1 MIVSWMTTNQCNLK
15 CVHCYQDAEE
25 ATEREL
31 STDEAKKMIDEIA
44 RAGFKI
50 MIFSGGEPL
59 LRPDIYELVAHAAS
73 RGLRP
78 VFGSN
83 GTLITD
89 EVARRLKEAGA
100 AAMGISVDSL
110 DAAKHDK
117 FRGLPNA
124 HALTL
129 AGIEACKRAG
139 LPFQLH
145 TTVVDWN
152 RDEVCAITDF
162 AEAIGA
168 VAHYIFFLIPVGRG
182 EYIQETS
189 LEVLE
194 NEALLREIMEK
205 SAEVSIDVKPTCAP
219 QFTRVAKQLGVD
231 TRFTRGCLAGL
242 TYCVVGSEGIVRP
255 CAYMTEEAGDVRDAA
270 LRRDLEDEPGV
281 RAPAHPGLLRRLR
294 HLRLQ
299 GRLRRLPGP
308 CRLLPRRRHP
318 SPRRLLRPRPTTRR
332 SFGYCR
338 MNVLTL
344 RFRQAPDLAPCFGLG
359 AARRP
364 LGPKA
369 GPYQAPVATS
379 LTSLGEPV
387 SFCIERI
394 LF

>member
-44 RAGFKI
+44 LAGFKI

-89 EVARRLKEAGA
+89 EVARRLKETGA
-100 AAMGISVDSL
+100 CAMGISVDSL
-110 DAAKHDK
+110 DATKHDK

-162 AEAIGA
+162 AE
-168 VAHYIFFLIPVGRG
+168 
-182 EYIQETS
+182 
-189 LEVLE
+189 
-194 NEALLREIMEK
+194 
-205 SAEVSIDVKPTCAP
+205 
-219 QFTRVAKQLGVD
+219 
-231 TRFTRGCLAGL
+231 
-242 TYCVVGSEGIVRP
+242 
-255 CAYMTEEAGDVRDAA
+255 
-270 LRRDLEDEPGV
+270 
-281 RAPAHPGLLRRLR
+281 
-294 HLRLQ
+294 
-299 GRLRRLPGP
+299 
-308 CRLLPRRRHP
+308 
-318 SPRRLLRPRPTTRR
+318 
-332 SFGYCR
+332 
-338 MNVLTL
+338 
-344 RFRQAPDLAPCFGLG
+344 
-359 AARRP
+359 
-364 LGPKA
+364 
-369 GPYQAPVATS
+369 
-379 LTSLGEPV
+379 
-387 SFCIERI
+387 
-394 LF
+394 

>member
-25 ATEREL
+25 VDEREL
-31 STDEAKKMIDEIA
+31 STAEAKKMIDEIA

-73 RGLRP
+73 CGLRP
-78 VFGSN
+78 VFGTN

-89 EVARRLKEAGA
+89 EVAVRLKEAGA

-110 DAAKHDK
+110 DPARHDK
-117 FRGLPNA
+117 FRGLANA
-124 HALTL
+124 YDLTM
-129 AGIEACKRAG
+129 AGIEACKEAG

-162 AEAIGA
+162 AEQIGA

-182 EYIQETS
+182 VYIQETS

-194 NEALLREIMEK
+194 NEALLREIMAK

-231 TRFTRGCLAGL
+231 TRFSRGCLAGL
-242 TYCVVGSEGIVRP
+242 TYCVVGSEGLVRP
-255 CAYMTEEAGDVRDAA
+255 CAYMTEEAGDVRMQPF
-270 LRRDLEDEPGV
+270 DEIWKTSPV
-281 RAPAHPGLLRRLR
+281 FERLR
-294 HLRLQ
+294 TQAYAGACGTCDYRC
-299 GRLRRLPGP
+299 GCGG
-308 CRLLPRRRHP
+308 CRARAAYYHDGDILAQDD
-318 SPRRLLRPRPTTRR
+318 
-332 SFGYCR
+332 YCAHGQKLEEEE
-338 MNVLTL
+338 N
-344 RFRQAPDLAPCFGLG
+344 
-359 AARRP
+359 
-364 LGPKA
+364 
-369 GPYQAPVATS
+369 
-379 LTSLGEPV
+379 
-387 SFCIERI
+387 
-394 LF
+394 